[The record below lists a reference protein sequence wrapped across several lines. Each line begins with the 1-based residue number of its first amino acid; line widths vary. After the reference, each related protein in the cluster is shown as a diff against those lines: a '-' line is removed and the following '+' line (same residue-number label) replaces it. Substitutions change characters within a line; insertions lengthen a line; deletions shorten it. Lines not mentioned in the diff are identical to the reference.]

1 MQQKSLSKWIKVI
14 ILVMAICGFL
24 IFTVIFPVIGKDI
37 IEEYPVLSDR
47 FWPWLIFFWA
57 LGVSYYIT
65 LYFGWKIAHNIGE
78 DRSFSHENAIYLKYV
93 SWIEAIDALF
103 IFCVNVIYLVI
114 KLSHPAIALLSLLVV
129 FVAIAISVFFASLS
143 HLVEKAAAMKD
154 ENDLT
159 I

>member
-24 IFTVIFPVIGKDI
+24 IFTVIFPVIGKAI

-65 LYFGWKIAHNIGE
+65 LYFGWKIADNIGE